1 MLLTIKTRK
10 MISKLFQYYLDNQ
23 SDLVKK
29 YNGKYV
35 VITKDCK
42 VEAYD
47 NEDEAYFQSEQKYG
61 LGNFLLQLCTPGDSA
76 YTLYYNTPRA
86 VF

>member
-1 MLLTIKTRK
+1 
-10 MISKLFQYYLDNQ
+10 MIRELFQYYLDHQ
-23 SDLVKK
+23 DELVEKF
-29 YNGKYV
+29 NGKYV
-35 VITKDCK
+35 VITKDCT

-47 NEDEAYFQSEQKYG
+47 TEDDAYFQSERKYG

-86 VF
+86 IF